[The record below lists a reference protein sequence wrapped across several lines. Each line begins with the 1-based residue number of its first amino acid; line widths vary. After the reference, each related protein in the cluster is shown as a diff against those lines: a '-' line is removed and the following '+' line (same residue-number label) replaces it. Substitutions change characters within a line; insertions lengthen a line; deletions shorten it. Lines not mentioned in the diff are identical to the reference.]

1 MYRGPV
7 FIVQETED
15 LNEPYIAQIVEG
27 GIEMVQPVNLKSFRK
42 PLPPTTTNDS
52 VPEIQDDP
60 EYFAVL
66 VTPETVAQAQIS
78 RSTTITI
85 PLPVLLLGVSSRIPW
100 VMVLKRHSH
109 FDYFRNL
116 TPVHV
121 SISSYFAHDG
131 VTEIRPTPL
140 PSQHNP
146 CLGRMKVSLP

>member
-15 LNEPYIAQIVEG
+15 LSEPYIAQIVEG
-27 GIEMVQPVNLKSFRK
+27 GIEMVQPANLKSFRK
-42 PLPPTTTNDS
+42 PHPMTATNDS
-52 VPEIQDDP
+52 NPEIQDDP

-78 RSTTITI
+78 RTTTITV

-100 VMVLKRHSH
+100 VMVLKRQNH

-116 TPVHV
+116 TPMHV
-121 SISSYFAHDG
+121 SRHSYFEL
-131 VTEIRPTPL
+131 V
-140 PSQHNP
+140 
-146 CLGRMKVSLP
+146 KYSLHQ